1 MMAMTRSLA
10 ADHAVCTAMLRAS
23 GSSFALPIRLLPEA
37 KRRGTT
43 ALYAFC
49 RRADDIVDD
58 TPDTAAATVALDAFA
73 AEVTGALAGAAAADP
88 VIRALADTVRRFAIP
103 ADYVHEILAGVR
115 MDLVYRTYDTF
126 TELRQY
132 CRRVAGAVGLAA
144 IHIWGFRGSE
154 ALTVGDD
161 CGLAFQLTNILR
173 DVPED
178 LARGR
183 VYIPAEDFLD
193 AGCTVHDLRG
203 GRIGPAFTRLAA
215 RQVARAADCYVRAA
229 ALDRLLST
237 DGRLA
242 FRAMFG
248 VYRSLFE
255 AVRRAGP
262 EIFVRRVRPPR
273 IVMLGAAA
281 TTLFCGPGRAA
292 AVFSCGVS
300 PAAAELACGVSPAAA
315 DATESR
321 GRS

>member
-1 MMAMTRSLA
+1 MQISGILA
-10 ADHAVCTAMLRAS
+10 ADHAVCTAVLRES
-23 GSSFALPIRLLPEA
+23 GSSFALPIRLLPES

-58 TPDTAAATVALDAFA
+58 TADPAAATVALDALA
-73 AEVTGALAGAAAADP
+73 TEVSRALAGVTAADP
-88 VIRALADTVRRFAIP
+88 VVRALADTVRRFAIP
-103 ADYVHEILAGVR
+103 ADYIHEILAGVR
-115 MDLVYRTYDTF
+115 MDLAHRTYDTF
-126 TELRQY
+126 TELRDY
-132 CRRVAGAVGLAA
+132 CHRVAGAVGLAA
-144 IHIWGFRGSE
+144 IHIWGFRGPE
-154 ALTVGDD
+154 AIAVGDD

-183 VYIPAEDFLD
+183 VYIPEEDFRE
-193 AGCTVHDLRG
+193 AGCSVHDLRD
-203 GRIGPAFTRLAA
+203 GRIGPEFTRLAA
-215 RQVARAADCYVRAA
+215 RQVARAADCYARAA
-229 ALDRLLST
+229 RLDRLLST

-262 EIFVRRVRPPR
+262 EIFLRRVRPPR

-281 TTLFCGPGRAA
+281 RTLLCGPGR
-292 AVFSCGVS
+292 G
-300 PAAAELACGVSPAAA
+300 GG
-315 DATESR
+315 R
-321 GRS
+321 GAGSWGPS